1 VGTTFCGGFWQCEN
15 KGRMQNAEK
24 EEQNGQKEEQQPN
37 RRTKTVD
44 CLE

>member
-1 VGTTFCGGFWQCEN
+1 
-15 KGRMQNAEK
+15 MQNAEK